1 MLHAREDYNRI
12 QDPEGK
18 IPEDEPVFLIRA
30 QDVLARSV
38 LGFYVEAAKAIDA
51 QPELIQLVK
60 EHAVRMAIWQ
70 EEHGYKYPD
79 IPDAVAT
86 KVIVVPDEP
95 EQFTEGYEEDNE
107 EGVAEDDLE
116 LHPEIYVGSDN
127 GTDISTRD
135 ETE

>member
-79 IPDAVAT
+79 LPNNVAA
-86 KVIVVPDEP
+86 KVVVIPDEP
-95 EQFTEGYEEDNE
+95 EQFTEGYEEGNE
-107 EGVAEDDLE
+107 EGVAEDDTE
-116 LHPEIYVGSDN
+116 VYVGSDN
-127 GTDISTRD
+127 GTNISARD